1 MSKASN
7 RMKPEQEENR
17 PLKQDTGIGADKH
30 LHVRKKAWPNQ
41 NKESI

>member
-17 PLKQDTGIGADKH
+17 PLKQDMGIGADKLKH
-30 LHVRKKAWPNQ
+30 LHVRKKA
-41 NKESI
+41 